1 MWLSFGS
8 YERKARLAPALILP
22 LPMRTATFAWFHGE
36 SIGLQTFKSIGL
48 SGTLLAALFVLFASV
63 ARVMGRNRERGLGD
77 LSSC

>member
-1 MWLSFGS
+1 MG
-8 YERKARLAPALILP
+8 
-22 LPMRTATFAWFHGE
+22 MATFAWFHGE